1 MNKIAKN
8 LLSIAS
14 SSFISQFLAFIMIA
28 YYARILGAE
37 LFGRISLAQTMMTY
51 FTMITLFGFQTSGT
65 REVSKNENNT
75 EELTSYIVVTRI
87 LVATICFLVIIG
99 ISFGVN
105 KGVVFRNI
113 LIVYGLTL
121 FPLAF
126 NLDWFYS
133 GIQQMHHNAIYNV
146 LKTGIPFLLIVI
158 LFKSQNDILLIP
170 FFTFL
175 GLLCATFYHV
185 IIFNKKFNFKVSL
198 NFNKKKVIK
207 YIVSSIPFLLSGLLS
222 MINCNID
229 SILIGFIKGDYDL
242 GIYSSAYKIIFFL
255 INLIAVIFTPFFPLL
270 ISYYHDKDMK
280 NLKKVVNNVCT
291 IVVLIG
297 VPIVVGGI
305 LLSKEIILLV
315 FGEQF
320 IKARIPFI
328 ILLLYILVLFMRETY
343 GYGLNAWNREG
354 KYLKSVIISSIANLI
369 LNLIFIPKYGI
380 IAASITTLVSEL
392 FNFFIMRK
400 YALEVVSTDY
410 LKNIIKII
418 IPIVFMSFGILVLKH
433 FNINVIVNIIFAIIV
448 YFALVIWTKYI
459 EISELRGLIKK

>member
-75 EELTSYIVVTRI
+75 EELASGIVITRF
-87 LVATICFLVIIG
+87 LVAIICFLVIIG

-105 KGVVFRNI
+105 KGIVFRNI

-133 GIQQMHHNAIYNV
+133 GIQQMHHNAVYNV
-146 LKTGIPFLLIVI
+146 LKSGIPFVLIWI
-158 LFKSQNDILLIP
+158 LFKTKNDILLIP
-170 FFTFL
+170 LFTFV
-175 GLLCATFYHV
+175 GLLCAAFYHT
-185 IIFNKKFNFKVSL
+185 IIFKKKFNFKISL
-198 NFNKKKVIK
+198 RVNKKKIIRYVIA
-207 YIVSSIPFLLSGLLS
+207 SIPFLLSGLLS

-255 INLIAVIFTPFFPLL
+255 INLIAVIFTPFFPLF
-270 ISYYHDKDMK
+270 ISYYHDKDIK
-280 NLKKVVNNVCT
+280 NLKKVVNNVCK

-305 LLSKEIILLV
+305 FLSKEIILLV

-320 IKARIPFI
+320 IESRMPFI

-354 KYLKSVIISSIANLI
+354 KYLKSVIISSIVNLI
-369 LNLIFIPKYGI
+369 LNLIFIPRYGI
-380 IAASITTLVSEL
+380 VAASITTLVSEL
-392 FNFFIMRK
+392 LNFFIMRK
-400 YALEVVSTDY
+400 YALEVVSTNY
-410 LKNIIKII
+410 LKNIAKII
-418 IPIVFMSFGILVLKH
+418 IPILFMSISILTLKY

-448 YFALVIWTKYI
+448 YFALVICTKYI
-459 EISELRGLIKK
+459 EVSELRGLIKK